1 MFKPVFISLYKNII
15 LITMVVVSV
24 ISFWN
29 GLLKWTDL
37 LALQVILGAVYIFLN
52 CYEFLNA
59 AYKADLP
66 VKRFGYFPYSFY
78 MFKIIKASFFTSFAI
93 MLITSGTRVKF
104 LYPICIVIALT
115 ELVVMILK
123 HKRRLNFISL
133 YANYLLFSQNI
144 IYKVFAN
151 DISYVEFRHDIF
163 YVVQK
168 NKKSHDIRLVNVE
181 SKDEFLKAFTDWMK
195 KNQIQVSEE
204 SKIKLEKYE
213 RNFV

>member
-15 LITMVVVSV
+15 LIVMVVISV

-29 GLLKWTDL
+29 GMLRWTDL

-59 AYKADLP
+59 AYKAELP

-115 ELVVMILK
+115 ELLVMMLK
-123 HKRRLNFISL
+123 HQRRLNFISL

-144 IYKVFAN
+144 LFKVFAN
-151 DISYVEFRHDIF
+151 DISHVEFRHDIF

-168 NKKSHDIRLVNVE
+168 NKKSYDIRLVNIENKEEFMSAFTEWIKKNNIHVSDE
-181 SKDEFLKAFTDWMK
+181 SK
-195 KNQIQVSEE
+195 V
-204 SKIKLEKYE
+204 KLEKYD